1 MDNSSHDYFRK
12 EIIEIYDERLV
23 HMISIAKRYT
33 GSLDEAK
40 DIVGDIFAKA
50 LKRKK
55 PFESKSKAISYFNVS
70 LRNSLINHGKKNK
83 TKKEYRNYL
92 IAQLE
97 TEAAFIQ
104 EGVSMDQIIDHT
116 MSKLTEDEQTLLLSC
131 HKKKNTSEIAAK
143 LGVTKNTAYNKR
155 HKVKQKALE
164 IFRQLYKNLHV
175 FAFAAIMQ
183 LTAELS
189 S

>member
-1 MDNSSHDYFRK
+1 MENSSHDYFRK
-12 EIIEIYDERLV
+12 EIIELYNERWLTMV
-23 HMISIAKRYT
+23 LIAKRYT
-33 GSLDEAK
+33 RSLDEAK
-40 DIVGDIFAKA
+40 DIVGDVISKA

-55 PFESKSKAISYFNVS
+55 PFKSKSAAQSYLNVAIK
-70 LRNSLINHGKKNK
+70 NSLINYAERKKV
-83 TKKEYRNYL
+83 KKEYLNHL

-97 TEAAFIQ
+97 READFIQ
-104 EGVSMDQIIDHT
+104 ERESVDYIMDLTMQELTEEERILLSRHKT
-116 MSKLTEDEQTLLLSC
+116 NNMSK
-131 HKKKNTSEIAAK
+131 IAAQ
-143 LGVTKNTAYNKR
+143 LGLTKNTANNKR
-155 HKVKQKALE
+155 SKAKQKAME